1 MPRSGKNCGA
11 ANAIVSKKLAK
22 LGSDQANL
30 RNIVD
35 MNQTFNVASY
45 MQNQNSSAT
54 SKQIYGGQESSNISR
69 KGAKLNGGRRSS
81 GRVRNTANSPGNNS
95 VYN

>member
-1 MPRSGKNCGA
+1 M
-11 ANAIVSKKLAK
+11 SKKLAK

-30 RNIVD
+30 RNVID

-54 SKQIYGGQESSNISR
+54 SKQIYGGNESNNISR
-69 KGAKLNGGRRSS
+69 KGAKQNRRSS
-81 GRVRNTANSPGNNS
+81 DRLRKNTDSPGNNS